1 MLKSIMSFF
10 FGNKQA
16 RDVKRLKPI
25 VEEINTIFKEL
36 ESLSD
41 DELKNKT
48 TEFRRAL
55 GVSPRSSRV
64 GDQWV
69 VHERAED
76 TLKTHPDIE
85 GAVFVGTRRDAHPGD
100 VAAWVKTKPGV
111 TPSEDLA

>member
-1 MLKSIMSFF
+1 MLKSIMNFF

-76 TLKTHPDIE
+76 VLKTHPDIE
-85 GAVFVGTRRDAHPGD
+85 GAVFVG
-100 VAAWVKTKPGV
+100 
-111 TPSEDLA
+111 